1 MECVKLKSFI
11 ENITEKDNEY
21 IKRLKE
27 CKNNGYKTYI
37 WGNGEGA
44 DNAEI
49 RSDGFEFNG
58 RLVNR
63 RFLADDTSDTKCFE
77 DILENCNTRINLV
90 IAFKGFKEE
99 FITPWKSKI
108 AVLVDMD
115 CFSGN
120 MNVGTSEITYDYIM
134 DNEKKFQDVYEALA
148 DDKSRDSLV
157 AYINQKISLKYGF
170 LEKVYIENQYFNP
183 EVMPL
188 KEGEVFVDCGAYN
201 GDSAEAFIRE
211 QNKRGIGEYKKII
224 SFEPDPNSFQELQ
237 GKHILNHICINKGT
251 SDKREELKFST
262 IGTSSGINQKGEYTI
277 ETTTIDEVVLGEA
290 TLIKMDVEGAE
301 LSSLKGAEKCI
312 KDNKPKLAICI
323 YHKREDPWQIY
334 EYIKSLVPGYRFYI
348 RAHEKEAIELVLY
361 AIYEGEN

>member
-1 MECVKLKSFI
+1 MKSFI
-11 ENITEKDNEY
+11 ENITDKGNEY
-21 IKRLKE
+21 IKRLHE

-44 DNAEI
+44 DNAEK
-49 RSDGFEFNG
+49 RSNGFEFDG

-63 RFLADDTSDTKCFE
+63 EFLPNDTLYIKCFE
-77 DILENCNTRINLV
+77 DVLEECSSKINLV
-90 IAFKGFKEE
+90 VAYKGYNEE
-99 FITPWKSKI
+99 FIKPWKPKI

-120 MNVGTSEITYDYIM
+120 MNVGTSEITYDYII
-134 DNEKKFQDVYEALA
+134 DNEKRFQDVYEELA
-148 DDKSRDSLV
+148 DEKSRESLV
-157 AYINQKISLKYGF
+157 AYINQKISMKYGF
-170 LEKVYIENQYFNP
+170 LERVYIENQYFNP

-188 KEGEVFVDCGAYN
+188 KDGERFVDCGAYN

-211 QNKRGIGEYKKII
+211 LHRRGIGEYKEII

-237 GKHILNHICINKGT
+237 EKHILNHICINKGT
-251 SDKREELKFST
+251 SDKKEELKFST

-277 ETTTIDEVVLGEA
+277 ETTTIDETVLGEV

-301 LSSLKGAEKCI
+301 LVSLKGAEKCI
-312 KDNKPKLAICI
+312 IENRPKLAICI
-323 YHKREDPWQIY
+323 YHKREDLWQIY
-334 EYIKSLVPGYRFYI
+334 EYIKSLVPGYKFYI